1 MNTENSHITKLL
13 FAMYVSKH
21 KLQRI
26 LFLHKNQTSVVNSS
40 LVWIENYFML
50 LVKSKIVQEK
60 RLNRSRIYK
69 ERQKIWMFSTKDMGK
84 VGE

>member
-26 LFLHKNQTSVVNSS
+26 LFLHKNQTSVVNS

-50 LVKSKIVQEK
+50 LVKSKIVQKK

-69 ERQKIWMFSTKDMGK
+69 ERQKNECSVQKIWEK
-84 VGE
+84 